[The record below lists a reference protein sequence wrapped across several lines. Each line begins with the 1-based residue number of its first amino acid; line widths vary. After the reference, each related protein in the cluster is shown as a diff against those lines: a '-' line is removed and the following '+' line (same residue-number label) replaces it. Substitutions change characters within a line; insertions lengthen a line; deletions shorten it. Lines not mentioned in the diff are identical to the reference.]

1 MRLTR
6 RLVAGVT
13 VVCSLAPGGFAQRNI
28 PHLAKH
34 GKVTQLMVDGKP
46 FLILGGE
53 LLNSSSSSFSY
64 MQPIWPKLASMH
76 LNTVVAPVAWET
88 IEPQQGKFDF
98 TVVDGLIAGAHEH
111 DLRLVFLWF
120 GSWKNTYSSYVPEWV
135 KRDTKRF
142 PRVLLRD
149 GRPTERLSP
158 FSESNRKAD
167 ATAFAALMKHVHE
180 VDAVHTVIMV
190 QVENEVG
197 VIPESRDHS
206 ALANA
211 AFAGAVPK
219 ELMDYI
225 AKHSDELTPEL
236 RAAWVAA
243 GRKTK
248 GSWEGIFGQAPITDD
263 FFMAWQYATYIDVV
277 TAAGK
282 AEYPLPMYTNAA
294 LIRPNYQPGQY
305 NSGGPLPHP
314 MDIYRAGAPHLDFL
328 SPDVYF
334 DNYAYWVGQ
343 YKRDGNPVFVPEA
356 RGGLEGAANA
366 LYTIGELN
374 GLGFSPFGIDG
385 YMSQPESEKL
395 ETIQQP
401 ITALYSELSHLA
413 PLILEKQG
421 TGQMTAMVLEGEAQ
435 RNGKLYLGGYSMTLT
450 RSRPVGPDRPGQQQ
464 VAALFLQTGPDEF
477 IALGAGDCQVTFT
490 SESEG
495 PSQAGIVSIDEE
507 VLVSGEWVRQR
518 HLNGD
523 ENSQG
528 QVLRINSEGPGKA
541 AVFRVRL
548 YRY

>member
-1 MRLTR
+1 MNLAR
-6 RLVAGVT
+6 RLAVAGV
-13 VVCSLAPGGFAQRNI
+13 VVCSLAVVAVAQQKI
-28 PHLAKH
+28 PQLEKH
-34 GKVTQLMVDGKP
+34 GNVTQLMVDGKP

-53 LLNSSSSSFSY
+53 LLNSSSSSVSY
-64 MQPIWPKLASMH
+64 MQPIWPKLAAMH
-76 LNTVVAPVAWET
+76 LNTVVVPVAWET
-88 IEPQQGKFDF
+88 IEPQEGKFDF
-98 TVVDGLIAGAHEH
+98 TVVDGLISGAHEH
-111 DLRLVFLWF
+111 NLRLVFLWF
-120 GSWKNTYSSYVPEWV
+120 GSWKNTFSSYVPEWV

-158 FSESNRKAD
+158 FNDANRKAD
-167 ATAFAALMKHVHE
+167 AIAFAALMKHVRE
-180 VDAVHTVIMV
+180 VDAAHTVIMV

-206 ALANA
+206 AVANA

-219 ELMDYI
+219 ELVDYI
-225 AKHSDELTPEL
+225 GKHSDELAPEL
-236 RAAWVAA
+236 RTAWVAA
-243 GRKTK
+243 GKKTK
-248 GSWEGIFGQAPITDD
+248 GSWVEVFGQAPITDD
-263 FFMAWQYATYIDVV
+263 FFMAWQYATYIDAV

-305 NSGGPLPHP
+305 NSGGPLPHS

-328 SPDVYF
+328 APDVYF

-343 YKRDGNPVFVPEA
+343 YRREGNPVFVPEA

-366 LYTIGELN
+366 LYTFGALN

-385 YMSQPESEKL
+385 HMSQPESEKL

-401 ITALYSELSHLA
+401 ITTLYSELSHLA

-435 RNGKLYLGGYSMTLT
+435 RNGRLYLGGYSMTLT
-450 RSRPVGPDRPGQQQ
+450 RSRPIGPDRPGEQR
-464 VAALFLQTGPDEF
+464 VAVLFLQTGKDEF
-477 IALGAGDCQVTFT
+477 IVLGAGDCQVTFVPD
-490 SESEG
+490 SEG
-495 PSQAGIVSIDEE
+495 PSQAGIASIDEE
-507 VLVSGEWVRQR
+507 VLVNGEWVRQR
-518 HLNGD
+518 RLNGD
-523 ENSQG
+523 EDGQG
-528 QVLRINSEGPGKA
+528 QVLHMNADGTGNALIYK
-541 AVFRVRL
+541 VRL

>member
-1 MRLTR
+1 MKVAR
-6 RLVAGVT
+6 RLAVGGL
-13 VVCSLAPGGFAQRNI
+13 VVCSLALGAFAQQNI
-28 PHLAKH
+28 PHLEKR
-34 GKVTQLMVDGKP
+34 GNVTQLIVDGRP

-53 LLNSSSSSFSY
+53 LLNSSSSSLSY
-64 MQPIWPKLASMH
+64 MQPIWPKLTAMH

-88 IEPQQGKFDF
+88 IELQEGKFNF
-98 TVVDGLIAGAHEH
+98 TVVDGLISAAHEH
-111 DLRLVFLWF
+111 DLRLVILWF

-142 PRVLLRD
+142 PRVLSRD

-158 FSESNRKAD
+158 FNEANRKAD
-167 ATAFAALMKHVHE
+167 ATAFAALMKHVRE
-180 VDAVHTVIMV
+180 VDTAHTVVMV

-206 ALANA
+206 AVANT

-219 ELMDYI
+219 ELVDYI
-225 AKHSDELTPEL
+225 GKYNDELAPEL

-243 GRKTK
+243 GKKTN
-248 GSWEGIFGQAPITDD
+248 GSWEAIFGREPITDD
-263 FFMAWQYATYIDVV
+263 FFMAWQYATYLDAV

-305 NSGGPLPHP
+305 NSGGPLPHS
-314 MDIYRAGAPHLDFL
+314 MDIYRAGAPHLDFV

-334 DNYAYWVGQ
+334 DNFAYWAGK
-343 YKRDGNPVFVPEA
+343 YKREGNPVFVPEA

-366 LYTIGELN
+366 LYTFGELD
-374 GLGFSPFGIDG
+374 GLGFSPFAIDG
-385 YMSQPESEKL
+385 HMSQPESENL

-435 RNGKLYLGGYSMTLT
+435 RNARLYLGGYSMTLT
-450 RSRPVGPDRPGQQQ
+450 RSRPADADQPGERQ
-464 VAALFLQTGPDEF
+464 VAVLFLQTGNDEF
-477 IALGAGDCQVTFT
+477 TVVSAGDCQVTFIP
-490 SESEG
+490 SEG
-495 PSQAGIVSIDEE
+495 HPRRASSALTKKS
-507 VLVSGEWVRQR
+507 W
-518 HLNGD
+518 
-523 ENSQG
+523 
-528 QVLRINSEGPGKA
+528 
-541 AVFRVRL
+541 
-548 YRY
+548 

>member
-1 MRLTR
+1 MKLSR
-6 RLVAGVT
+6 RLAAVGA
-13 VVCSLAPGGFAQRNI
+13 VVCSLALGSFAQQDI
-28 PHLAKH
+28 PHLEKH
-34 GKVTQLMVDGKP
+34 GRVTQLMVDGKP

-53 LLNSSSSSFSY
+53 LLNSSSSSVSY
-64 MQPIWPKLASMH
+64 MQPIWQKLAAMH

-88 IEPQQGKFDF
+88 IEPQEGKFDF
-98 TVVDGLIAGAHEH
+98 AVVDGLLAGAREH
-111 DLRLVFLWF
+111 DLRLVVLWF

-149 GRPTERLSP
+149 GRPTERLTP
-158 FSESNRKAD
+158 FNESNRKAD
-167 ATAFAALMKHVHE
+167 ASAFAALIKHVRE
-180 VDAVHTVIMV
+180 VDAAHTVIMV

-206 ALANA
+206 PVANS

-225 AKHSDELTPEL
+225 GKHNDELAPEL
-236 RAAWVAA
+236 FAAWVA
-243 GRKTK
+243 GGKKTK
-248 GSWEGIFGQAPITDD
+248 GSWEDIFGQAPITDD
-263 FFMAWQYATYIDVV
+263 FFMAWQYATYIDAV

-305 NSGGPLPHP
+305 NSGGPLPHS
-314 MDIYRAGAPHLDFL
+314 MDIYRAGAPRLDFL

-334 DNYAYWVGQ
+334 DNYAYWAGK
-343 YKRDGNPVFVPEA
+343 YNREGNPVFVPEA

-366 LYTIGELN
+366 LYTFGELN

-385 YMSQPESEKL
+385 HMSQPESEKL

-401 ITALYSELSHLA
+401 IAALYSELSHLA

-421 TGQMTAMVLEGEAQ
+421 TGQMAAMVLEGEAQ
-435 RNGKLYLGGYSMTLT
+435 RNGRLHLGGYSMTLT
-450 RSRPVGPDRPGQQQ
+450 RSRPLAPDRPGDRQ
-464 VAALFLQTGPDEF
+464 VGVLFVQTGQDQF
-477 IALGAGDCQVTFT
+477 IALGAGDCQVTFMPDA
-490 SESEG
+490 EG
-495 PSQAGIVSIDEE
+495 PAQAGIVSIDED
-507 VLVSGEWVRQR
+507 VLVNGEWIRQR
-518 HLNGD
+518 RLNGD
-523 ENSQG
+523 ENGQG
-528 QVLRINSEGPGKA
+528 QVLRMNDEGTGKA
-541 AVFRVRL
+541 SAYRVRL

>member
-1 MRLTR
+1 MSLAS
-6 RLVAGVT
+6 RLVAGG
-13 VVCSLAPGGFAQRNI
+13 VVICAFAPGACAQRNI
-28 PHLAKH
+28 SHLEKH
-34 GKVTQLMVDGKP
+34 GNAARLIVDGKP

-53 LLNSSSSSFSY
+53 LLNSSSSSLSY
-64 MQPIWPKLASMH
+64 MQPIWQKLAAMH

-88 IEPQQGKFDF
+88 IEPQEGKFDF
-98 TVVDGLIAGAHEH
+98 TVVDGLIAGAREHE
-111 DLRLVFLWF
+111 LRLVFLWF

-158 FSESNRKAD
+158 LNESNRNAD
-167 ATAFAALMKHVHE
+167 ATAFAALMKHVRE
-180 VDAVHTVIMV
+180 VDAAHTVIMV

-206 ALANA
+206 AVANA
-211 AFAGAVPK
+211 AFAAAVPK

-225 AKHSDELTPEL
+225 GKHNDELAPEL
-236 RAAWVAA
+236 HAAWVAA
-243 GRKTK
+243 GKKTK
-248 GSWEGIFGQAPITDD
+248 GSWEDIFGQAPITDD
-263 FFMAWQYATYIDVV
+263 FFMAWQYATYIDAV

-305 NSGGPLPHP
+305 NSGGPLPHS

-334 DNYAYWVGQ
+334 DNYAFWVGK
-343 YKRDGNPVFVPEA
+343 YKREGNPVFVPEA

-366 LYTIGELN
+366 LYTFGELD
-374 GLGFSPFGIDG
+374 GLGFSPFAIDG
-385 YMSQPESEKL
+385 HMSQPETEKL

-401 ITALYSELSHLA
+401 ITALYSEMSHLA

-435 RNGKLYLGGYSMTLT
+435 RNGRLYLGGYSMTLT
-450 RSRPVGPDRPGQQQ
+450 RSRPAAPDRPTEQQ
-464 VAALFLQTGPDEF
+464 VAVLFLQTGTNEF
-477 IALGAGDCQVTFT
+477 IAVGAGDCQVTFAPD
-490 SESEG
+490 SEG
-495 PSQAGIVSIDEE
+495 PSQVGIVSIDEE
-507 VLVSGEWVRQR
+507 VLVNGEWVRQR
-518 HLNGD
+518 RLNGD
-523 ENSQG
+523 ENGQG
-528 QVLRINSEGPGKA
+528 QVLRMNADGTGKA
-541 AVFRVRL
+541 SVYRVRL

>member
-1 MRLTR
+1 M
-6 RLVAGVT
+6 
-13 VVCSLAPGGFAQRNI
+13 
-28 PHLAKH
+28 
-34 GKVTQLMVDGKP
+34 
-46 FLILGGE
+46 
-53 LLNSSSSSFSY
+53 
-64 MQPIWPKLASMH
+64 
-76 LNTVVAPVAWET
+76 
-88 IEPQQGKFDF
+88 
-98 TVVDGLIAGAHEH
+98 
-111 DLRLVFLWF
+111 
-120 GSWKNTYSSYVPEWV
+120 PEWV

-158 FSESNRKAD
+158 FNESNRKAD
-167 ATAFAALMKHVHE
+167 ATAFSALMKHVRE
-180 VDAVHTVIMV
+180 VDAAHTVIMV

-206 ALANA
+206 AVANA

-225 AKHSDELTPEL
+225 GKHSDELAPEL

-243 GRKTK
+243 GKKTK
-248 GSWEGIFGQAPITDD
+248 GSWEDIFGQAPITDD
-263 FFMAWQYATYIDVV
+263 FFMAWQYATYIDAV

-282 AEYPLPMYTNAA
+282 AEYPLPMYANAA

-305 NSGGPLPHP
+305 NSGGPLPHS

-334 DNYAYWVGQ
+334 DNYAYWARQ
-343 YKRDGNPVFVPEA
+343 YKREGNPVFVPEA

-366 LYTIGELN
+366 LYTFGELN

-385 YMSQPESEKL
+385 HMSQPGSEKL

-435 RNGKLYLGGYSMTLT
+435 RNGRIVSRRIQHDANAFATRRT
-450 RSRPVGPDRPGQQQ
+450 RSTR
-464 VAALFLQTGPDEF
+464 
-477 IALGAGDCQVTFT
+477 
-490 SESEG
+490 
-495 PSQAGIVSIDEE
+495 
-507 VLVSGEWVRQR
+507 
-518 HLNGD
+518 
-523 ENSQG
+523 
-528 QVLRINSEGPGKA
+528 
-541 AVFRVRL
+541 
-548 YRY
+548 

>member
-1 MRLTR
+1 MRLAR

-13 VVCSLAPGGFAQRNI
+13 VVCSLALGGFAQRNI

-34 GKVTQLMVDGKP
+34 GNVTQLVVDGKP

-53 LLNSSSSSFSY
+53 LLNSSSSSVSY
-64 MQPIWPKLASMH
+64 MQPIWPKLVAMH
-76 LNTVVAPVAWET
+76 LNAVVAPVAWET
-88 IEPQQGKFDF
+88 IEPQEGKFEF
-98 TVVDGLIAGAHEH
+98 AVVDGLIAGAHEH

-158 FSESNRKAD
+158 FSESNRRAD
-167 ATAFAALMKHVHE
+167 ATAFSALMKHLRE
-180 VDAVHTVIMV
+180 ADAAHTVIMV

-206 ALANA
+206 AVANA
-211 AFAGAVPK
+211 AFAAPVPK
-219 ELMDYI
+219 GLADYI
-225 AKHSDELTPEL
+225 GKHSDELAPEL

-243 GRKTK
+243 GKKTK
-248 GSWEGIFGQAPITDD
+248 GSWEDIFGQAPITDD
-263 FFMAWQYATYIDVV
+263 FFMAWQYATYIDAV

-305 NSGGPLPHP
+305 NSGGPLPHS

-328 SPDVYF
+328 SPDIYF
-334 DNYAYWVGQ
+334 DNYAYWAGQ
-343 YKRDGNPVFVPEA
+343 YKREGNPVFVPEA

-366 LYTIGELN
+366 LYTFGELN
-374 GLGFSPFGIDG
+374 GLGFSPFAIDG
-385 YMSQPESEKL
+385 HMSQPESEKL

-413 PLILEKQG
+413 PLILEKQE
-421 TGQMTAMVLEGEAQ
+421 TGQITAMVLEGEAQ
-435 RNGKLYLGGYSMTLT
+435 RSGRLRLGGYSMTLT
-450 RSRPVGPDRPGQQQ
+450 RSQPIRSDRLGEQQ
-464 VAALFLQTGPDEF
+464 VAVLFLQTGTDEF

-490 SESEG
+490 PDSEG
-495 PSQAGIVSIDEE
+495 PSQAGIASIDEE
-507 VLVSGEWVRQR
+507 VVVNGEWVRQR
-518 HLNGD
+518 RLNGD
-523 ENSQG
+523 ENGQG
-528 QVLRINSEGPGKA
+528 QVLRMNADGTGKA
-541 AVFRVRL
+541 SAYRVRL